1 MPEMTFWVS
10 GITSTGAP
18 NSKMHAVSPAEPCR
32 PFVAYMVHRR
42 DQEGKGGIKKSDR
55 WTLCLGVCFRV

>member
-1 MPEMTFWVS
+1 MTFWVS

-42 DQEGKGGIKKSDR
+42 DQEGKGGIKNQTGGPYASEYV
-55 WTLCLGVCFRV
+55 LG